1 MDSLS
6 RLLALYPLSTTLDI
20 RCRFGAPWVIEQA
33 PLPTGVAPYHLVVA
47 GTARLE
53 VAGHKI
59 MALSA
64 GDIVVFPRGGAF
76 RLYAEGSGEP
86 GPSHVVSETH
96 VITHMGNSGEG
107 PVTDILCGQ
116 FEFDPGQANTLLNAL
131 PAIVLVHSDGR
142 ADFNGLQA
150 LIMMLRHETE
160 MLRPGASA
168 VVSQLSSA
176 LFTLVIRA
184 WLEQG
189 ESVRGLFALLVE
201 RRLQG
206 VLQAILE
213 APEKTWSL
221 ERMAAISHMSR
232 ASFARLFH
240 TIAGATPATILM
252 QIRMTQAALWL
263 AQDKLSVGDVGEA
276 VGYQSEA
283 AFNRVFKRHF
293 GVGPGRYRRQSRHI
307 VDTEAGSVKTEE
319 VISPSA
325 LGTSTDG
332 FAL

>member
-6 RLLALYPLSTTLDI
+6 RLLGLYPLSTTLDV
-20 RCRFGAPWVIEQA
+20 RCRFGAPWVIEQT

-53 VAGHKI
+53 VAGHNTL
-59 MALSA
+59 ALRA

-76 RLYAEGSGEP
+76 RLYAQGRGEP
-86 GPSHVVSETH
+86 GPSHVMSQTH
-96 VITHMGNSGEG
+96 VITHLGNRGEG
-107 PVTDILCGQ
+107 AVTDILCGQ
-116 FEFDPGQANTLLNAL
+116 FEFDPGHANTLLCAL
-131 PAIVLVHSDGR
+131 PEIVLVHSDGR
-142 ADFNGLQA
+142 ADFSGLHA
-150 LIMMLRHETE
+150 LITMLRHETDTV
-160 MLRPGASA
+160 RPGASA

-184 WLEQG
+184 WLEQA
-189 ESVRGLFALLVE
+189 ESVKGLFALLVE

-213 APEKTWSL
+213 APEKPWSL
-221 ERMAAISHMSR
+221 ERMAALSHMSR
-232 ASFARLFH
+232 ATFARLFH
-240 TIAGATPATILM
+240 TIAGATPATVLT

-293 GVGPGRYRRQSRHI
+293 GMGPGRYRRQSRDLL
-307 VDTEAGSVKTEE
+307 DTSAGLIKTEE
-319 VISPSA
+319 
-325 LGTSTDG
+325 T
-332 FAL
+332 